1 MLRQFAFAAV
11 LVAFSSLEVFAADPW
26 IGKEVYCKNGAKAG
40 VGSSQI
46 NIEVLPF
53 PATVGKVKGDW
64 LWLGHAWVHRDDVFL
79 PEQALG
85 YFTDQIRE
93 NPSAAENWSNRGALW
108 NSRGEFNNAIR
119 DLTQA
124 IRLDPKFASAYTN
137 RGNAWSQKGKF
148 DDALRDYS
156 DAMRLDPSDANS
168 FNAAAW
174 LRATCS
180 NKDYRNGK
188 RAVLH
193 ATTACELSAWRGS
206 DTIDTLA
213 AAYSELGDFKSAIQW
228 QEKAIELATE
238 DSEKQEMR
246 LRLVLYKKGAPYRDS
261 PSEWSALDFQSRKNP
276 VATEAAAGLE
286 QRRGR

>member
-11 LVAFSSLEVFAADPW
+11 LVAFFSLEVFAADPW

-40 VGSSQI
+40 VGGSQI
-46 NIEVLPF
+46 NIEVLAS

-64 LWLGHAWVHRDDVFL
+64 LWLGRAWVHRNDVFL
-79 PEQALG
+79 PEQAQG

-93 NPSAAENWSNRGALW
+93 NPSSAQNWNNRGALW

-124 IRLDPKFASAYTN
+124 IRLDPRFASAYTN
-137 RGNAWSQKGKF
+137 RGYAWCKKGKF

-180 NKDYRNGK
+180 YKDYRDGK
-188 RAVLH
+188 RAVMH
-193 ATTACELSAWRGS
+193 ATTACELSAWRES
-206 DTIDTLA
+206 NTIDTLA
-213 AAYSELGDFKSAIQW
+213 AACAESGDFSSAIKW
-228 QEKAIELATE
+228 QQKAIELATK
-238 DSEKQEMR
+238 DSAKPDMLIR
-246 LRLVLYKKGAPYRDS
+246 LGFYTEGKPYRDMPKRQLLGRALS
-261 PSEWSALDFQSRKNP
+261 PSSSAASLLRPQ
-276 VATEAAAGLE
+276 
-286 QRRGR
+286 